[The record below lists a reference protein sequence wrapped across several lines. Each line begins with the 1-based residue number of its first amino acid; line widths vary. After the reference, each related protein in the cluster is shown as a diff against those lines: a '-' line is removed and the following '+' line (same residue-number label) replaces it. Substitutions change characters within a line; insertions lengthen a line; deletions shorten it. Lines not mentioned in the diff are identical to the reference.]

1 MRLQRILLR
10 RTIQIPLKRP
20 SDAGFRTVRSH
31 YGRTF
36 RGRPNSIRPMP
47 AGKKSPAVREFI
59 CPSNQRLERCRTR
72 GARIGTVL
80 AQVAVFDRGQID
92 QETPALSG
100 RGDEQVD
107 YSNGDVEMT
116 IDNSSV
122 QVLGID
128 AGGTMTDTFF
138 VRADGRFVVGKA
150 QSNPGDESLA
160 IYNSS
165 VDALAHWGRE
175 VDDVYP
181 ELVTCVYSG
190 TAMVSVM

>member
-1 MRLQRILLR
+1 
-10 RTIQIPLKRP
+10 
-20 SDAGFRTVRSH
+20 
-31 YGRTF
+31 
-36 RGRPNSIRPMP
+36 MP

-59 CPSNQRLERCRTR
+59 SPSNQRLERCRTR

-138 VRADGRFVVGKA
+138 VRADGRFVV
-150 QSNPGDESLA
+150 
-160 IYNSS
+160 
-165 VDALAHWGRE
+165 
-175 VDDVYP
+175 
-181 ELVTCVYSG
+181 TCYIPSKE
-190 TAMVSVM
+190 